1 MDAVEDRPAPRI
13 RERPAKPMRAPWTYR
28 CRLTGPSVTV
38 DVDAFSIKE
47 AAAAAAAGAAHWNVE
62 RDAFEVEG
70 RRRWWMRWLGVSTH
84 DAKWDDPAMDRDWW
98 LWSKIALVGMLCLV
112 VAWPVGTGIGGA
124 IREHR
129 ELSLEVQRAELE
141 RLQAENATLAAEA
154 ATNEQQDGS

>member
-1 MDAVEDRPAPRI
+1 MDTVKDRPAPCI
-13 RERPAKPMRAPWTYR
+13 RERSGKPTRAPWTYR
-28 CRLTGPSVTV
+28 CRLTGPNVTV

-47 AAAAAAAGAAHWNVE
+47 AAAAAAAHWDVE
-62 RDAFEVEG
+62 RGVVEVEG
-70 RRRWWMRWLGVSTH
+70 RRRWWLRWLGVSTH

-98 LWSKIALVGMLCLV
+98 LWSKIALVGVLCVV
-112 VAWPVGTGIGGA
+112 VAWPIGTGIGGA